1 MSADPSV
8 SSRIQRPLSE
18 ADSTAATRL
27 GAKRDDG
34 LPAPAGARPADDFY
48 HDGSRQLQRR
58 LGTERLAQHIAR
70 HYVHDSLADEH
81 IGWIRSADAVFL
93 ATTDPHG
100 RPECSYKG
108 GLPGFVRVPDPR
120 TLEIPS
126 YDGNGMFRSFGNA
139 LACPNVGL
147 LFLFPEH
154 RAKLRVNGVCEVLTD
169 TADVAAHIGADA
181 VLRVTVREVFENCPR
196 YLHDRS
202 TGERSA
208 DCPRTDYIPPDPD
221 WKLKPEYDGIVSR
234 RETSLVRD
242 GE

>member
-8 SSRIQRPLSE
+8 SSGIQRPLSE
-18 ADSTAATRL
+18 ADSGPAARPGTE
-27 GAKRDDG
+27 RDG
-34 LPAPAGARPADDFY
+34 GPALPAGAERADGFY
-48 HDGSRQLQRR
+48 HDGSRRLQRR

-70 HYVHDSLADEH
+70 HYVQDFLAEEH
-81 IGWIRSADAVFL
+81 IGWIRGADAVFL

-139 LACPNVGL
+139 LVCPNVGL

-169 TADVAAHIGADA
+169 TAAVAGHTGAEA
-181 VLRVTVREVFENCPR
+181 LLRVTVGEVFENCPR

-208 DCPRTDYIPPDPD
+208 DCPRTEYVPPDPD
-221 WKLKPEYDGIVSR
+221 WKLKPEYEGIVR
-234 RETSLVRD
+234 RTGIRRTRP
-242 GE
+242 